1 VEKRSEIVQF
11 LFEIILKSRHI
22 HVYVSKFVLKH
33 QLVVLAPLSEEKG
46 ISGQKIVG
54 SIKGHD

>member
-1 VEKRSEIVQF
+1 MENYSEIVQF
-11 LFEIILKSRHI
+11 FFQIILKSRHI
-22 HVYVSKFVLKH
+22 HAYVTEFVLKH
-33 QLVVLAPLSEEKG
+33 QLVVLATLSEEKG